1 MGPGV
6 PYALAAKLAFP
17 DRPVFALVGDGAMQM
32 NGMNELLTIAKY
44 RDHWLDPRFVVLV
57 LANRDLNMVTWE
69 MRAMQ
74 GNPRY
79 EASQDV
85 PALDLARF
93 AELCGLRGIRV
104 ERPEDVGPAWDEA
117 LAADRP
123 VVIDALCDPDVPP
136 LPPHVTLEEARNF
149 TRAVLKGDPGAAAM
163 IRQTL
168 KKKARELIPT

>member
-1 MGPGV
+1 
-6 PYALAAKLAFP
+6 
-17 DRPVFALVGDGAMQM
+17 
-32 NGMNELLTIAKY
+32 
-44 RDHWLDPRFVVLV
+44 
-57 LANRDLNMVTWE
+57 VTWE

-74 GNPRY
+74 GNPKY
-79 EASQDV
+79 EASQGV

-123 VVIDALCDPDVPP
+123 VVIDALCDPEVPP

-163 IRQTL
+163 IRQTF
-168 KKKARELIPT
+168 KKKVRELIPT